1 MRSAN
6 LLERYGPPAG
16 AGVGLPLAWQFLPGL
31 LGISRL
37 LIPPPSTVVVSLWTV
52 FQRGLLVENFLIT
65 LFETLAGFV
74 LGSLAAVF
82 WAFVITPSPLPQPAL
97 MPYLVGFQALPKV
110 ALAPLIVVWI
120 GIGIESKVA
129 I

>member
-1 MRSAN
+1 MVSLNAR
-6 LLERYGPPAG
+6 LERYGPPAI
-16 AGVGLPLAWQFLPGL
+16 AGVALLLAWQFLPPL

-37 LIPPPSTVVVSLWTV
+37 LNPPPSAVVVSLWTV

-82 WAFVITPSPLPQPAL
+82 WPFLITRSAL
-97 MPYLVGFQALPKV
+97 
-110 ALAPLIVVWI
+110 LA
-120 GIGIESKVA
+120 GASS
-129 I
+129 